1 MSDENR
7 VMEFLERV
15 VADNAAAFAG
25 VSTSLGIRLGLYKAM
40 SGAGAL
46 TSEQLAEKTGLVER
60 YVREWLAAQV
70 AGAYVLHDPETNTY
84 VLPDAHAAV
93 LADSSLPTYVGGG
106 FTMLKALYGAEE
118 ALASA
123 YRNGGGVSWQDF
135 GPELAEGVA
144 AFFKPGYEA
153 VLVQEW
159 LPAMEGVEA
168 KLRRGASVADVGC
181 GFGHSTVLMA
191 KAFPESRFHGFDFHR
206 PSIEAARKLAE
217 EAGVGDRVTFEV
229 AAAHDFPGA
238 DYDLVTFFDCLHD
251 LGDPAAALKRVE
263 EALADDGSCLVVEP
277 NVSAEPG
284 ENINPIGRSF
294 ASTSAVLCL
303 PAAMAQDGPYA
314 LGNHPG
320 QDALKEI
327 AAEVGLNHWKLA
339 VETLT
344 NRIYDV
350 RRH

>member
-1 MSDENR
+1 MTDENR
-7 VMEFLERV
+7 VMEFLGRV

-25 VSTSLGIRLGLYKAM
+25 VSTSLGVRLGLYRAM
-40 SGAGAL
+40 SGAGPL
-46 TSEQLAEKTGLVER
+46 TSDELASRTGLVER
-60 YVREWLAAQV
+60 YTREWLAAQV
-70 AGAYVLHDPETNTY
+70 AGAYVLHDPETDTY
-84 VLPDAHAAV
+84 VLPDEHAAV
-93 LADSSLPTYVGGG
+93 LADASVPTYVGGG
-106 FTMLKALYGAEE
+106 FTMLKSLYGAEE
-118 ALASA
+118 ELANA
-123 YRNGGGVSWQDF
+123 YRYGGGVSWQEY

-144 AFFKPGYEA
+144 AFFRPGYEA

-191 KAFPESRFHGFDFHR
+191 KAFPQSRFRGFDFHE
-206 PSIEAARKLAE
+206 PSVEAARKLAE
-217 EAGVGDRVTFEV
+217 QAGVGDRVTFEV
-229 AAAHDFPGA
+229 AAANDFPGG

-251 LGDPAAALKRVE
+251 LGDPGAALQHAEKV
-263 EALADDGSCLVVEP
+263 LADGGSCLVVEP

-303 PAAMAQDGPYA
+303 PAAMAQGGPHA

-320 QDALKEI
+320 QEALAAI
-327 AAEVGLNHWKLA
+327 ADGVGLHTWRLA
-339 VETLT
+339 VETPT

-350 RRH
+350 KR

>member
-1 MSDENR
+1 
-7 VMEFLERV
+7 
-15 VADNAAAFAG
+15 
-25 VSTSLGIRLGLYKAM
+25 M

-46 TSEQLAEKTGLVER
+46 TSEGLAEKTGLVER

-70 AGAYVLHDPETNTY
+70 AGAYVLHDPKTNTY
-84 VLPDAHAAV
+84 VLPDEHAAV
-93 LADSSLPTYVGGG
+93 LADDSLPTYVGGG
-106 FTMLKALYGAEE
+106 FTMLKPLYSAEE

-123 YRNGGGVSWQDF
+123 YRNGGGVNWEDY
-135 GPELAEGVA
+135 GPELAQGVA

-168 KLRRGASVADVGC
+168 KLRQGASVADVGC

-191 KAFPESRFHGFDFHR
+191 KAFPHSRFHGFDFHE
-206 PSIEAARKLAE
+206 PSVEAARKLAE

-229 AAAHDFPGA
+229 AAAHDFPGDA
-238 DYDLVTFFDCLHD
+238 YDLVTFFDCLHD
-251 LGDPAAALKRVE
+251 LGDPGAALRRAEKS
-263 EALADDGSCLVVEP
+263 LADDGSLLVVEP
-277 NVSAEPG
+277 NASAEPG
-284 ENINPIGRSF
+284 ENIDPIGRSF

-303 PAAMAQDGPYA
+303 PAAMAQGGPHA

-320 QDALKEI
+320 QDALKAI
-327 AAEVGLNHWKLA
+327 AAEVGLRSWRLA
-339 VETLT
+339 VETVT

-350 RRH
+350 KR

>member
-1 MSDENR
+1 MPDEKR

-25 VSTSLGIRLGLYKAM
+25 VSTSLGIRLGLYRAM

-46 TSEQLAEKTGLVER
+46 TSDQLAQKAGLVER

-70 AGAYVLHDPETNTY
+70 AGAYVLHDPEANTY
-84 VLPDAHAAV
+84 VLPDEHAAV
-93 LADSSLPTYVGGG
+93 LADPSLPTYVGGG

-123 YRNGGGVSWQDF
+123 YRSGGGVSWQDY

-144 AFFKPGYEA
+144 AFFKPGYDA

-159 LPAMEGVEA
+159 LPAMEGVET
-168 KLRRGASVADVGC
+168 KLRQGASVADVGC

-191 KAFPESRFHGFDFHR
+191 KAFAQSRFHGFDFHE
-206 PSIEAARKLAE
+206 PSVEEARKLAE
-217 EAGVGDRVTFEV
+217 EEGLGDRVTFEV
-229 AAAHDFPGA
+229 AAAHDFPGGG
-238 DYDLVTFFDCLHD
+238 YDLVTFFDCLHD
-251 LGDPAAALKRVE
+251 LGDPGAALRHAE

-284 ENINPIGRSF
+284 ENIHPIGRSF
-294 ASTSAVLCL
+294 AATSAVLCL
-303 PAAMAQDGPYA
+303 PAAMAQNGPHA

-320 QDALKEI
+320 PEALEAI
-327 AAEVGLNHWKLA
+327 AAEAGLHSWKLA

-350 RRH
+350 RR

>member
-1 MSDENR
+1 
-7 VMEFLERV
+7 MEFLERV

-25 VSTSLGIRLGLYKAM
+25 LSTSLGVRLGLYQAM

-46 TSEQLAEKTGLVER
+46 TSGEVAQRAGLVER

-70 AGAYVLHDPETNTY
+70 AGAYVLHDPETDTY
-84 VLPDAHAAV
+84 LLPDEHAAV
-93 LADSSLPTYVGGG
+93 LADSSVPTYVGGG

-118 ALASA
+118 AIASA
-123 YRNGGGVSWQDF
+123 YRNGGGVSWQDY
-135 GPELAEGVA
+135 GPELSEGVA
-144 AFFKPGYEA
+144 AFFKPGYESA
-153 VLVQEW
+153 LVQEW
-159 LPAMEGVEA
+159 LPAMDGVET

-191 KAFPESRFHGFDFHR
+191 KAFPQSRFHGFDTHA
-206 PSIEAARKLAE
+206 PSIEAARELAE
-217 EAGVGDRVTFEV
+217 EAGLGDRVTFDV
-229 AAAHDFPGA
+229 AAAHDFPGG

-251 LGDPAAALKRVE
+251 LGDPGAALRRAE
-263 EALADDGSCLVVEP
+263 AALADDGSCLVVEP

-284 ENINPIGRSF
+284 ENIHPIGRSF

-303 PAAMAQDGPYA
+303 PAAMAQGGPHA

-320 QDALKEI
+320 QDALKDI
-327 AAEVGLNHWKLA
+327 AAEVGLSSWALA

-344 NRIYDV
+344 NRVYDV
-350 RRH
+350 KR

>member
-1 MSDENR
+1 MSDEKY

-25 VSTSLGIRLGLYKAM
+25 VSTSLGVRLGLYEAM
-40 SGAGAL
+40 AGAGAL
-46 TSEQLAEKTGLVER
+46 TSGELAGRTGLVER

-70 AGAYVLHDPETNTY
+70 AGAYVRYDPESGTY
-84 VLPDAHAAV
+84 VLPDEHAAV

-106 FTMLKALYGAEE
+106 FTMLSALYGAEA

-123 YRNGGGVSWQDF
+123 YRDGGGVSWQEY

-144 AFFKPGYEA
+144 AFFKPGYDA

-159 LPAMEGVEA
+159 LPALDGVEA

-191 KAFPESRFHGFDFHR
+191 RAFPHSRFRGFDFHG
-206 PSIEAARKLAE
+206 PSIEKARKLAA

-229 AAAHDFPGA
+229 AAAGDFPGA
-238 DYDLVTFFDCLHD
+238 DYDLVTLFDCLHD
-251 LGDPAAALKRVE
+251 LGDPGAALRRVE
-263 EALADDGSCLVVEP
+263 QALAAEGSCLVVEP
-277 NVSAEPG
+277 NVSGEPG
-284 ENINPIGRSF
+284 ENINPTGRSF

-303 PAAMAQDGPYA
+303 PTAMAQDGPHA

-320 QDALKEI
+320 HEALAEI
-327 AAEVGLNHWKLA
+327 AAGAGLRRWRLA
-339 VETLT
+339 VETVT
-344 NRIYDV
+344 NRVYDV
-350 RRH
+350 KR

>member
-1 MSDENR
+1 MLDENR
-7 VMEFLERV
+7 VMEFLGRV

-25 VSTSLGIRLGLYKAM
+25 VSTSLGVRLGLYEAM
-40 SGAGAL
+40 SAAGAL
-46 TSEQLAEKTGLVER
+46 TPGALAEKTGLVER

-70 AGAYVLHDPETNTY
+70 AGAYVLHDSATDTY
-84 VLPDAHAAV
+84 VLPDEHAAV
-93 LADSSLPTYVGGG
+93 LADPSLPTYVGGG

-118 ALASA
+118 ALVNA
-123 YRNGGGVSWQDF
+123 YRNGGGVNWREY

-191 KAFPESRFHGFDFHR
+191 QAFPQSRFHGFDFHE
-206 PSIEAARKLAE
+206 PSVEAARKLAA
-217 EAGVGDRVTFEV
+217 EAGLGDRVTFEV
-229 AAAHDFPGA
+229 AGAHDFPGG

-251 LGDPAAALKRVE
+251 LGDPGAALRRTE
-263 EALADDGSCLVVEP
+263 EALAADGSCLVVEP

-303 PAAMAQDGPYA
+303 PAAMAQGGPHA

-320 QDALKEI
+320 QDALAAI
-327 AAEVGLNHWKLA
+327 ADEVGLHSWRLA
-339 VETLT
+339 VETVT

-350 RRH
+350 RR

>member
-7 VMEFLERV
+7 VLEFLERV

-25 VSTSLGIRLGLYKAM
+25 VSTSLGVRLGLYRAM

-46 TSEQLAEKTGLVER
+46 TSDELAKRTGLVER
-60 YVREWLAAQV
+60 YTREWLAAQV

-84 VLPDAHAAV
+84 VLPDEHAAV
-93 LADSSLPTYVGGG
+93 LADSSSPTYVGGG
-106 FTMLKALYGAEE
+106 FTMLKALYSAEE

-123 YRNGGGVSWQDF
+123 YRGGGGVNWQDY
-135 GPELAEGVA
+135 GPELSEGVA

-153 VLVQEW
+153 ALVSEW
-159 LPAMEGVEA
+159 LPAMEGVA
-168 KLRRGASVADVGC
+168 TKLRRGASVADVGC

-191 KAFPESRFHGFDFHR
+191 KAFPQSRFHGFDFHG
-206 PSIEAARKLAE
+206 PSVEAARKLAE
-217 EAGVGDRVTFEV
+217 EAGLGDRVTFEV
-229 AAAHDFPGA
+229 AAAHDFPGG

-251 LGDPAAALKRVE
+251 LGDPGAALRRAE

-277 NVSAEPG
+277 NVSAEPS
-284 ENINPIGRSF
+284 ENIHPIGRSF

-303 PAAMAQDGPYA
+303 PAAMAQDGPHA

-320 QDALKEI
+320 HDALQTI
-327 AAEVGLNHWKLA
+327 AAEVGLRSWRLA

-344 NRIYDV
+344 NRVYDV
-350 RRH
+350 KR

>member
-15 VADNAAAFAG
+15 VADQAAAFAG
-25 VSTSLGIRLGLYKAM
+25 VSTSLGVRLGLYRAM

-46 TSEQLAEKTGLVER
+46 TSDELAEKTGLVER

-70 AGAYVLHDPETNTY
+70 AGAYVVHDPRTNTY
-84 VLPDAHAAV
+84 VLPEEHAAV

-106 FTMLKALYGAEE
+106 FTMLKALYGAEA
-118 ALASA
+118 ALADA
-123 YRNGGGVSWQDF
+123 YRDGGGVSWRDY

-144 AFFKPGYEA
+144 AFFKPGYDA

-159 LPAMEGVEA
+159 LPALEGVEA

-191 KAFPESRFHGFDFHR
+191 KAFPQSRFHGFDFHE
-206 PSIEAARKLAE
+206 PSIETARKLAE
-217 EAGVGDRVTFEV
+217 DEGVADRVTFEV
-229 AAAHDFPGA
+229 AAAQDFPGG
-238 DYDLVTFFDCLHD
+238 DYDLITFFDCLHD
-251 LGDPAAALKRVE
+251 LGDPGAALQRAEK
-263 EALADDGSCLVVEP
+263 ALADDGSCLVVEP

-303 PAAMAQDGPYA
+303 PAAMSQGGPHA

-320 QDALKEI
+320 PEALQAI
-327 AAEVGLNHWKLA
+327 AAEAGLHGWRLA
-339 VETLT
+339 VETPT

-350 RRH
+350 KR

>member
-1 MSDENR
+1 MSDENH
-7 VMEFLERV
+7 VIEFLERV

-25 VSTSLGIRLGLYKAM
+25 LSTSLGVRLGLYEAM

-46 TSEQLAEKTGLVER
+46 TSIEVAERAGLVER
-60 YVREWLAAQV
+60 YTREWLAAQV
-70 AGAYVLHDPETNTY
+70 ASAYVLHDPATNTY
-84 VLPDAHAAV
+84 LLPDDHAAV

-106 FTMLKALYGAEE
+106 FTMLKSLYGAED

-123 YRNGGGVSWQDF
+123 YRSGGGVSWQDY
-135 GPELAEGVA
+135 GPELSEGVA

-153 VLVQEW
+153 ALVQEW
-159 LPAMEGVEA
+159 LPAMDGVET
-168 KLRRGASVADVGC
+168 KLRQGASVADVGC

-191 KAFPESRFHGFDFHR
+191 KAFPESRFHGFDTHS

-217 EAGVGDRVTFEV
+217 EAGLGDRVTFEI
-229 AAAHDFPGA
+229 ASAHDFPGGA
-238 DYDLVTFFDCLHD
+238 YDLVTFFDCLHD
-251 LGDPAAALKRVE
+251 LGDPGAALRRTE
-263 EALADDGSCLVVEP
+263 RALADDGSCLVVEP

-284 ENINPIGRSF
+284 ENIHPIGRSF

-303 PAAMAQDGPYA
+303 PAAMAQGGPHA

-327 AAEVGLNHWKLA
+327 AAEVGLSRWTLA

-350 RRH
+350 KR